1 MATPFYDAWQA
12 AVKAKDVDAMSAL
25 MTDDFTMVMHSSG
38 KSLSKEFVLSYYKGK
53 FSKPEAPMEKQRCV
67 AEAANVC
74 VSHSFNKFPNGT
86 VDAIMYVQHLKDG
99 KCFRTETGSTSVPE
113 DSPNFIK

>member
-1 MATPFYDAWQA
+1 
-12 AVKAKDVDAMSAL
+12 
-25 MTDDFTMVMHSSG
+25 MTDDWTMVMHSSG
-38 KSLSKEFVLSYYKGK
+38 KSLSKEFALKYYKGK
-53 FSKPEAPMEKQRCV
+53 FSKPEAPMEKLRCV

-86 VDAIMYVQHLKDG
+86 VDAIMYVQLLKDG